1 MNKKLITYIL
11 LLLFF
16 IHFTQTYAQ
25 TKSVKGK
32 ITSKVSKEGLPGV
45 SILIKGTREGTITD
59 VEGKY
64 ELQHTTTLP
73 VDIEISFVGYKKK
86 IITLTEETTNVDVE
100 LEEDTRELEELV
112 VIGYGVQRKG
122 DLTGSVYS
130 VKGSDLVKI
139 PSFDPMQSLQGKVPG
154 IQILNSSGQPGAS
167 AVVRVRG
174 IGTFNNSSP
183 IYVVDGVIIDNINF
197 LNSADIQS
205 IEVLKDASATS
216 IYGSRGANGVIVVT
230 TKQGKAEQRKPVFSI
245 TSEYSTQNL
254 SKKIDLLNG
263 KEFATILNEAKVG
276 NYNNLELLPN
286 TDWQNLIF
294 RTAPLQN
301 YQISVTGS
309 TERVQYYFGV
319 GYYNQA
325 GIVKNSEY
333 QRLSIKINNTY
344 KLTKHIK
351 LGNNISISP
360 YTQQVAPNV
369 VYSAYRAQP
378 IAKPYYNDGTYGVVP
393 NVGNPLADLEYNS
406 HNFNRGFRTV
416 GNIFAEADI
425 IEGLKFKT
433 SIGIDYGSNKS
444 TTYSP
449 DYTVYNADGT
459 ASQQQNVN
467 SDLYKGYS
475 NNLTWIWENTLNYN
489 KTIKKHHFDILVGY
503 TMQETSSEFLN
514 IHGENILRSS
524 TDFWYIRASYIV
536 DPTKSINTLNDLVN
550 GVDPNQN
557 YALISYL
564 GRINY
569 NFDNRYLFTFTFRR
583 DGSSKFTQNN
593 RYANFPSVALGWN
606 MLNEYFMSPSKTI
619 LSQLKIRGSW
629 GTIGNE
635 KINYNRQFSL
645 IQNELNPVFG
655 INEALN
661 PGATYGTAGNPNL
674 VWETTYQTDI
684 GIEFGFFGDKLVGEL
699 DYYNKTT
706 KDILVDLLS
715 PGYIG
720 NGQGQKVTYNAG
732 EVLNSGIEWNISYRN
747 KISTLQYKI
756 GFLGSTISNKVI
768 TVIGNNGGDPTLI
781 GGFLGNGIPVT
792 LSKPGLPIGAF
803 YGYQTNGI
811 FQNQAQL
818 NAYPHSSQANVG
830 DLIFVDTN
838 EDKKIT
844 DADRIYLG
852 SPIPSFIYGFNT
864 ELNFK
869 NFDFNID
876 FQGQY
881 GNKIFNGKEVV
892 RPDPYNF
899 EKHVINRWTGEN
911 STNSEPRASLGGY
924 NYTPS
929 DKFIQDGSFL
939 RIRNISLGYTLPENI
954 LKKIRMEQI
963 RFYIK
968 VTNLYTFSSFTG
980 YSPEFAT
987 SDVLSNGIDNG
998 VYPISAIY
1006 STGFNVRF

>member
-167 AVVRVRG
+167 AIVRVRG

-309 TERVQYYFGV
+309 TERVQYYFGI

-475 NNLTWIWENTLNYN
+475 NNLTWIWENTINYN

-684 GIEFGFFGDKLVGEL
+684 GIEFGFFG
-699 DYYNKTT
+699 
-706 KDILVDLLS
+706 
-715 PGYIG
+715 
-720 NGQGQKVTYNAG
+720 
-732 EVLNSGIEWNISYRN
+732 R
-747 KISTLQYKI
+747 
-756 GFLGSTISNKVI
+756 
-768 TVIGNNGGDPTLI
+768 
-781 GGFLGNGIPVT
+781 
-792 LSKPGLPIGAF
+792 
-803 YGYQTNGI
+803 
-811 FQNQAQL
+811 
-818 NAYPHSSQANVG
+818 
-830 DLIFVDTN
+830 
-838 EDKKIT
+838 
-844 DADRIYLG
+844 
-852 SPIPSFIYGFNT
+852 
-864 ELNFK
+864 
-869 NFDFNID
+869 
-876 FQGQY
+876 
-881 GNKIFNGKEVV
+881 
-892 RPDPYNF
+892 
-899 EKHVINRWTGEN
+899 
-911 STNSEPRASLGGY
+911 
-924 NYTPS
+924 
-929 DKFIQDGSFL
+929 
-939 RIRNISLGYTLPENI
+939 
-954 LKKIRMEQI
+954 
-963 RFYIK
+963 
-968 VTNLYTFSSFTG
+968 
-980 YSPEFAT
+980 
-987 SDVLSNGIDNG
+987 
-998 VYPISAIY
+998 
-1006 STGFNVRF
+1006 

>member
-1 MNKKLITYIL
+1 M
-11 LLLFF
+11 
-16 IHFTQTYAQ
+16 
-25 TKSVKGK
+25 
-32 ITSKVSKEGLPGV
+32 
-45 SILIKGTREGTITD
+45 
-59 VEGKY
+59 
-64 ELQHTTTLP
+64 
-73 VDIEISFVGYKKK
+73 
-86 IITLTEETTNVDVE
+86 
-100 LEEDTRELEELV
+100 
-112 VIGYGVQRKG
+112 
-122 DLTGSVYS
+122 
-130 VKGSDLVKI
+130 
-139 PSFDPMQSLQGKVPG
+139 
-154 IQILNSSGQPGAS
+154 
-167 AVVRVRG
+167 
-174 IGTFNNSSP
+174 
-183 IYVVDGVIIDNINF
+183 
-197 LNSADIQS
+197 
-205 IEVLKDASATS
+205 
-216 IYGSRGANGVIVVT
+216 
-230 TKQGKAEQRKPVFSI
+230 
-245 TSEYSTQNL
+245 
-254 SKKIDLLNG
+254 
-263 KEFATILNEAKVG
+263 
-276 NYNNLELLPN
+276 
-286 TDWQNLIF
+286 
-294 RTAPLQN
+294 
-301 YQISVTGS
+301 
-309 TERVQYYFGV
+309 
-319 GYYNQA
+319 
-325 GIVKNSEY
+325 
-333 QRLSIKINNTY
+333 
-344 KLTKHIK
+344 
-351 LGNNISISP
+351 
-360 YTQQVAPNV
+360 
-369 VYSAYRAQP
+369 
-378 IAKPYYNDGTYGVVP
+378 
-393 NVGNPLADLEYNS
+393 
-406 HNFNRGFRTV
+406 
-416 GNIFAEADI
+416 
-425 IEGLKFKT
+425 
-433 SIGIDYGSNKS
+433 
-444 TTYSP
+444 
-449 DYTVYNADGT
+449 
-459 ASQQQNVN
+459 
-467 SDLYKGYS
+467 
-475 NNLTWIWENTLNYN
+475 
-489 KTIKKHHFDILVGY
+489 
-503 TMQETSSEFLN
+503 
-514 IHGENILRSS
+514 
-524 TDFWYIRASYIV
+524 
-536 DPTKSINTLNDLVN
+536 
-550 GVDPNQN
+550 
-557 YALISYL
+557 
-564 GRINY
+564 
-569 NFDNRYLFTFTFRR
+569 
-583 DGSSKFTQNN
+583 
-593 RYANFPSVALGWN
+593 
-606 MLNEYFMSPSKTI
+606 
-619 LSQLKIRGSW
+619 
-629 GTIGNE
+629 
-635 KINYNRQFSL
+635 
-645 IQNELNPVFG
+645 
-655 INEALN
+655 
-661 PGATYGTAGNPNL
+661 
-674 VWETTYQTDI
+674 
-684 GIEFGFFGDKLVGEL
+684 GDKLVGEL